1 MELLPLA
8 VVALAFWLLI
18 VRPASRRSK
27 ESRQLQAGLSEG
39 DRIVLVSGIYA
50 TLVELGDD
58 RVRAEIAPGV
68 IIEVAR
74 GGIAAVEAP
83 PEPPTTTDLAKD

>member
-8 VVALAFWLLI
+8 VIALAFWLLI

-27 ESRQLQAGLSEG
+27 EVRRLQAGLSVG
-39 DRIVLVSGIYA
+39 DRIVLVSGIHA

-68 IIEVAR
+68 IVEVAR
-74 GGIAAVEAP
+74 GGIAAVEAI
-83 PEPPTTTDLAKD
+83 PEPPTITDLAED